1 MEEAFAKIEELAAH
15 VKEYVNVRIDSV
27 KLNAA
32 EKTSSVM
39 ANLIAGAVV
48 AVTFFLFFLFVNFS
62 VAYALAEWIGKTWAG
77 FLIVS
82 VFYLLLAI
90 IVWAAREKLIRMPII
105 NSMVALLFKTDVDEP
120 D

>member
-15 VKEYVNVRIDSV
+15 VKDYVNVRIDLV

-39 ANLIAGAVV
+39 ANLIAGTVV
-48 AVTFFLFFLFVNFS
+48 AVVFFLFFLFVNFS
-62 VAYALAEWIGKTWAG
+62 IAYALGEWVGKTWAG
-77 FLIVS
+77 FLIVAA
-82 VFYLLLAI
+82 FYLVAAI
-90 IVWAAREKLIRMPII
+90 IVWMARGRLIRMPIM
-105 NSMVALLFKTDVDEP
+105 NSMIELLFKNDDNEQ